1 MRDIDRCFPM
11 SQGRRRARPSIH
23 LAAAATLLIF
33 SPSPSRHSA
42 GSGPVLVAAAA
53 ASSPLYNAY
62 QYDMTI
68 PQFTPDGRL
77 LQVEYASRAPEQ
89 SGPLVAVPVWSN
101 DGDEENDD
109 GPSVVIASIVAR
121 SPSSEN
127 DSKEEEDDAADY
139 EKNGARVPTS
149 KRRQKGQS
157 RLIPLPL
164 GPTLFSAPGAPPTP
178 ARSIVVGLSG
188 ILADATSL
196 LGVVQDDLTQYRR
209 MYGLGKLH
217 AVLPTHSAE
226 GNSGCASA
234 TSATQAAPTV
244 VARRVARGV
253 GRYCQRN
260 SFGGGIRP
268 FGASLVICG
277 VDESGVCICVTEP
290 SGAVLANQFS
300 LDALR
305 KKSSNALK
313 DGDEENNDID
323 ETESGGNA
331 RDDVIIVGGDG
342 RVQRILREQLANK
355 LSSDGSLRSTVDAVV
370 TSLLEAQGYTGMD
383 NESSLI
389 ASKHLG
395 TNDGIID
402 LEIVIARSDGSYKLT
417 PKEVFAI
424 IDRVTSTGD
433 DNA

>member
-1 MRDIDRCFPM
+1 MQCAEEIDLHRKTQQKREGYLAASIAACAVGAVGGWCTASKSSQVKSESRKLARTHNLMLLLRPHRHSYTDRPMPCHILYQLVHRNKPLAIHKKSYPLIMRDIDRCFPM

-127 DSKEEEDDAADY
+127 DSKEEEDYAADY

-313 DGDEENNDID
+313 DGDEENND
-323 ETESGGNA
+323 
-331 RDDVIIVGGDG
+331 
-342 RVQRILREQLANK
+342 REWRQC
-355 LSSDGSLRSTVDAVV
+355 S
-370 TSLLEAQGYTGMD
+370 
-383 NESSLI
+383 
-389 ASKHLG
+389 
-395 TNDGIID
+395 
-402 LEIVIARSDGSYKLT
+402 
-417 PKEVFAI
+417 
-424 IDRVTSTGD
+424 
-433 DNA
+433 

>member
-1 MRDIDRCFPM
+1 MRDTDRRFPM

-33 SPSPSRHSA
+33 SPSSSRHSA

-53 ASSPLYNAY
+53 SSPPYNSY

-109 GPSVVIASIVAR
+109 GPSVVIASIAAR
-121 SPSSEN
+121 SPLSEN
-127 DSKEEEDDAADY
+127 DSKEEDDAADY
-139 EKNGARVPTS
+139 EKNGAQVPTS
-149 KRRQKGQS
+149 KRRRKGQS

-164 GPTLFSAPGAPPTP
+164 GPTIFSAPGAPSMP

-196 LGVVQDDLTQYRR
+196 LGIMQSDLTQYRR

-217 AVLPTHSAE
+217 SVLPTHSAE

-234 TSATQAAPTV
+234 TSATQATPTV

-305 KKSSNALK
+305 KKSSNVLK

-355 LSSDGSLRSTVDAVV
+355 LLSSDGSLRSTVDAVV

>member
-11 SQGRRRARPSIH
+11 VQGRRRARPIH
-23 LAAAATLLIF
+23 LAAAATLFICF

-42 GSGPVLVAAAA
+42 GPVRVAA
-53 ASSPLYNAY
+53 ASSPPYNAY

-101 DGDEENDD
+101 DGDEENGD
-109 GPSVVIASIVAR
+109 GPSVVIASIAAR
-121 SPSSEN
+121 SPLSED
-127 DSKEEEDDAADY
+127 DSKEEDDATDY
-139 EKNGARVPTS
+139 EKNGAQVPTS
-149 KRRQKGQS
+149 KRRRKGQR
-157 RLIPLPL
+157 RLITLPL
-164 GPTLFSAPGAPPTP
+164 GPTLFSAPGAPSSP

-196 LGVVQDDLTQYRR
+196 LGTVQDDLTQYRR

-217 AVLPTHSAE
+217 AVLPAHSAE
-226 GNSGCASA
+226 GNSGSASA
-234 TSATQAAPTV
+234 TSATQTASTV

-305 KKSSNALK
+305 KKASDALK
-313 DGDEENNDID
+313 GGDEESNDID
-323 ETESGGNA
+323 ETESGDNA
-331 RDDVIIVGGDG
+331 RDNVTIVGGDG
-342 RVQRILREQLANK
+342 RVQRKLREQLANK
-355 LSSDGSLRSTVDAVV
+355 LSFDGSLRSTVDAVV
-370 TSLLEAQGYTGMD
+370 ASLLDAQGYTGID
-383 NESSLI
+383 NEPSLI
-389 ASKHLG
+389 TPKHALG

-417 PKEVFAI
+417 SKEVDAI
-424 IDRVTSTGD
+424 IVRVTSRGD